1 MQLFDPFKVNLP
13 ESIIQPV
20 DTNWDLC
27 VLCQKSPQK
36 SGNMPLTYPNRH
48 KATGSG
54 YEKLEFWIHE
64 FQKLDALPHNIN
76 ISRIDDGS
84 GISKTLQKNN
94 AGWHRKCYLSYCNDK
109 LKRAQMK
116 ANKRKSENVGAD
128 CASPVKTR
136 KSIGPLPSSNK
147 NVCFFFVKNLKEKRT
162 GSLELQLIL
171 LI

>member
-1 MQLFDPFKVNLP
+1 MEKKVQLFDPFKVKIP
-13 ESIIQPV
+13 ESVIQPV

-48 KATGSG
+48 KASTGSG

-64 FQKLDALPHNIN
+64 FQKLDALPHDIN

-94 AGWHRKCYLSYCNDK
+94 AGWHRKCYLSYCSDK

-116 ANKRKSENVGAD
+116 ASKRKNENVGAD

-147 NVCFFFVKNLKEKRT
+147 NVCFFL
-162 GSLELQLIL
+162 
-171 LI
+171 